1 MLVLFFYKKME
12 HKIILASNS
21 PRRKELLAGLDI
33 PFEVKTIAGL
43 DESFPDN
50 LQGGDIPL
58 FLSEKKSDAYESLWK
73 ENNTMVI
80 TSDTIVW
87 VATEDGKGK
96 MLGKPKSH
104 EQAFEMLRLLSG
116 KTHQVFT
123 GVCIRTKDKKIS
135 FVSCSDVKFS
145 ELSDDEINH
154 YIEKYKPYDKA
165 GSYGVQEWIGY
176 IAVEKITGS
185 FYNIMGLPV
194 HQLYKVLKSTFSS
207 YIHPNQSC

>member
-1 MLVLFFYKKME
+1 MN

-33 PFEVKTIAGL
+33 PFEVKTIVGL
-43 DESFPDN
+43 DENFPSD
-50 LQGGDIPL
+50 LQAGDIPL
-58 FLSEKKSDAYESLWK
+58 FLSEKKSEAYESLWK
-73 ENNTMVI
+73 EEDTMII

-87 VATEDGKGK
+87 VIAEDGKGQ
-96 MLGKPKSH
+96 MLGKPKSY
-104 EQAFEMLRLLSG
+104 EEAFEMLQLLSG

-123 GVCIRTKDKKIS
+123 GVCVRTNEKKES
-135 FVSCSDVKFS
+135 FVTRTNVKFS
-145 ELSDDEINH
+145 DLSDAEINY

-176 IAVEKITGS
+176 IAVEEITGS
-185 FYNIMGLPV
+185 FYNVMGLPV

-207 YIHPNQSC
+207 YIDPNRNC

>member
-1 MLVLFFYKKME
+1 MN

-33 PFEVKTIAGL
+33 PFEVKTIVGL
-43 DESFPDN
+43 DENFPSD
-50 LQGGDIPL
+50 LQAGDIPL
-58 FLSEKKSDAYESLWK
+58 FLSEKKSEAYESLWK
-73 ENNTMVI
+73 EEDTMVI

-87 VATEDGKGK
+87 VITEDGKGR
-96 MLGKPKSH
+96 MLGKPKSY
-104 EQAFEMLRLLSG
+104 EEAFEMLQLLSG

-123 GVCIRTKDKKIS
+123 GVCVRTNEKKES
-135 FVSCSDVKFS
+135 FVTCTNVKFS
-145 ELSDDEINH
+145 DLSDAEINY

-176 IAVEKITGS
+176 IAVEEITGS
-185 FYNIMGLPV
+185 FYNVMGLPV

-207 YIHPNQSC
+207 YIDPNRNC

>member
-1 MLVLFFYKKME
+1 MN

-33 PFEVKTIAGL
+33 PFEVKTIVGL
-43 DESFPDN
+43 DENFPSD
-50 LQGGDIPL
+50 LQAGDIPL
-58 FLSEKKSDAYESLWK
+58 FLSEKKSEAYESLWK
-73 ENNTMVI
+73 EENTMVI

-87 VATEDGKGK
+87 VIAEDGKGQ
-96 MLGKPKSH
+96 MLGKPKSY
-104 EQAFEMLRLLSG
+104 EEAFEMLQLLSG

-123 GVCIRTKDKKIS
+123 GVCVRTNEKKES
-135 FVSCSDVKFS
+135 FVTRTNVKFS
-145 ELSDDEINH
+145 DLSDAEINY

-176 IAVEKITGS
+176 IAVEEITGS
-185 FYNIMGLPV
+185 FYNVMGLPV

-207 YIHPNQSC
+207 YIDPNRNC